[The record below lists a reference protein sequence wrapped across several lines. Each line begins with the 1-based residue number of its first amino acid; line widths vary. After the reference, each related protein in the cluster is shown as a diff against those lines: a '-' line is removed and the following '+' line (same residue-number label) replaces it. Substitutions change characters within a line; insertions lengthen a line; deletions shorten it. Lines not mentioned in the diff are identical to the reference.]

1 MLEVLNMDII
11 LIGYG
16 RMGKAIEGFA
26 IEKGHKI
33 VLKIDKENLEK
44 FNPNNL
50 KKADV
55 AIDFSLPHSAF
66 NNIKTCID
74 TGVPVISGTTGWTE
88 KLPELQQYCKEKN
101 GTFLYASNFS
111 IGVNIFFEI
120 NQLLARL
127 MDNHSQY
134 DVSMEEIHHV
144 HKLDSPSGTG
154 ITLANQIIQ
163 HLGRKTKWKEIENAD
178 KETLGI
184 HSKRIEL
191 TPGTHAVQYSSE
203 IDTIDIIHTAHS
215 RDGFAKGALLAAEW
229 IANKKGVFGMKD
241 VLGL

>member
-1 MLEVLNMDII
+1 MKIALL
-11 LIGYG
+11 GYG

-26 IEKGHKI
+26 IGKRHEI
-33 VLKIDKENLEK
+33 VLKIDKENLDK
-44 FNPNNL
+44 LNPDNL

-66 NNIKTCID
+66 DHIKMCID
-74 TGVPVISGTTGWTE
+74 HGIPVISGTTGWTE
-88 KLPELQQYCKEKN
+88 KLPELQQYCIDNN

-134 DVSMEEIHHV
+134 DASMEEIHHI

-163 HLGRKTKWKEIENAD
+163 YLGRKTKWEETGNAD
-178 KETLGI
+178 KETVGI
-184 HSKRIEL
+184 HSKRIDL
-191 TPGTHAVQYSSE
+191 TPGTHAVQYTSE